1 MNNLITIT
9 TDFGDAF
16 AAAQLKAVILAFG
29 FTGQIIE
36 NHSVTKYSITEGAF
50 QIRTLVKYCPKNSI
64 HVGVVDPGVGSK
76 RRGLIIKTRQSYFIG
91 PDNGVL
97 YPAADDAG
105 IEKVWKINEYYFGEI
120 SRTFHGRDVFVKC
133 AAHIAKDKKPE
144 DFGCVEVNKIS
155 ICRLKFKYG
164 QVLHVD
170 DYGNIK
176 VHFPKEF
183 NKNKTLSIS
192 KNGKKVV
199 FPLVKTFSDVN
210 PGNPLAYKGSS
221 NTLELAVNLGD
232 AAKSFNIKNEEILAI
247 E

>member
-120 SRTFHGRDVFVKC
+120 ARTFHGRDVFVKC

-192 KNGKKVV
+192 KNGKKLFSRLLKHFQMLIPATLLLTKEAAILLSLQLILEMQQKV
-199 FPLVKTFSDVN
+199 LISKTKKYW
-210 PGNPLAYKGSS
+210 P
-221 NTLELAVNLGD
+221 
-232 AAKSFNIKNEEILAI
+232 
-247 E
+247 